1 MKTDRL
7 YGITVYLLNH
17 GQTSASEL
25 ARHFEVSVRTIQR
38 DIDSLCCAGIPIIA
52 ANGSNGGYAIAE
64 GFKMDG
70 HVISQDEFSYMLTA
84 LKGLSSVTRNAKT
97 NEIYEK
103 VLALSG
109 RNNHMGMVLDFSV
122 LREGDEKLLQMLQTA
137 VLNRKAV
144 EFTYTNNSGETRIHC
159 VEPVAVIYR
168 WYAWYLLA
176 YSEVRK
182 DYRIYKLVRMENAR
196 ITDKSFTKEHM
207 PAEDILAESN
217 KSYKENVKP
226 TKVTL
231 KCSPGAVYR
240 IREYLNG
247 KVTGVLEDGYAI
259 MEIHVVENEQ
269 WWIGVILSLED
280 TIEIQEPEYIR
291 KRVVTSAKKIL
302 SLYQEL

>member
-17 GQTSASEL
+17 GQTPASEL

-38 DIDSLCCAGIPIIA
+38 DIDSLCCAGIPVTA
-52 ANGSNGGYAIAE
+52 VNGSNGGYAIAE

-70 HVISQDEFSYMLTA
+70 HVISQDEFSYLLAA
-84 LKGLSSVTRNAKT
+84 LKGLSSVTNNLKT

-109 RNNHMGMVLDFSV
+109 SNNHMGMVLDFSV

-137 VLNRKAV
+137 VLNKKAV
-144 EFTYTNNSGETRIHC
+144 EFKYTNNSGETRIHS

-176 YSEVRK
+176 YSAATK
-182 DYRIYKLVRMENAR
+182 DYRTYKLVRMENAG
-196 ITDKSFTKEHM
+196 ITDKSFTREHM
-207 PAEDILAESN
+207 PAEDILAKSN
-217 KSYKENVKP
+217 KSYKENIKP
-226 TKVTL
+226 TKITL

-247 KVTGVLEDGYAI
+247 KVTGMLENGYAI
-259 MEIHVVENEQ
+259 MEIYAVENEQ

-280 TIEIQEPEYIR
+280 AVEIQEPEYLR
-291 KRVVTSAKKIL
+291 RRVVTSAKKIL